1 MAKLCPNI
9 MGMPA
14 LPGADEEVEGAFDGW
29 EAEAFDGSAWY
40 TEGFDAGGFGPTD
53 ELFDAGSA
61 DACYPGAG

>member
-14 LPGADEEVEGAFDGW
+14 LPGAYEEVEGAFDGW
-29 EAEAFDGSAWY
+29 ESEALDCSAWY
-40 TEGFDAGGFGPTD
+40 AEGFDAGGFGPAD

-61 DACYPGAG
+61 DASYPGAG